1 MSKFKVPHNNC
12 STAPILFC
20 WGWTTVSMGKEVR
33 GRKLERMEN
42 VTKENK
48 IKKRYVLF
56 YESLRERREKIKES
70 NEYLL
75 DCI

>member
-1 MSKFKVPHNNC
+1 
-12 STAPILFC
+12 
-20 WGWTTVSMGKEVR
+20 MGKEVR

-48 IKKRYVLF
+48 IKRRYVLF